1 MTNSSVNE
9 IIEHSWLNN
18 RLQSTYQ
25 DPARKSG
32 EVKGY
37 YENGS
42 LRFKYP
48 IKNYNLHGEGN
59 TWYENGALE
68 CCEEYVE
75 GLRNGTKRQWY
86 CSGMLKSE
94 KRYHHGLLHGLS
106 KEWHENGN
114 FKHQSLYERGRL
126 EGEFRQW
133 YSSGRLK
140 SFEKYANGVKHGYQK
155 YWDLNGKLISEAVYT
170 RGVRIPGEIYELIA
184 SNRLNAKTILRI
196 RNSAV
201 RRVCLDE
208 LGYSVFLSQTEHEVI
223 EKDGDYELVKI
234 AWNKR
239 EEPICLVKVKCHSTG
254 AYYTLRVPPTMQSV
268 KEAIAWTFHMK
279 KDRYNPVKEA

>member
-1 MTNSSVNE
+1 MAYRG
-9 IIEHSWLNN
+9 I
-18 RLQSTYQ
+18 
-25 DPARKSG
+25 A
-32 EVKGY
+32 
-37 YENGS
+37 
-42 LRFKYP
+42 
-48 IKNYNLHGEGN
+48 
-59 TWYENGALE
+59 GA
-68 CCEEYVE
+68 YS
-75 GLRNGTKRQWY
+75 GTKHNGY
-86 CSGMLKSE
+86 CSGVLKSE

>member
-1 MTNSSVNE
+1 VTNSSVNE